1 MQRKKFLIAYDIK
14 DVKRLRRVAKLLEK
28 NGVRIEYSVFYMEA
42 TKEEMSEFAIN
53 LSFLIEPE
61 ADDVRIYII
70 EDEGLALGNAQ
81 VIEEIF
87 ILK

>member
-53 LSFLIEPE
+53 LSSLIEPE